1 MMLTMLILMAG
12 LSLAVLDAPASAA
25 DTVRR
30 GDTIRVTT
38 PTGTVSG
45 RLQEIDQGRLVV
57 NVFPKHRRG
66 VPAADFDRLEVPAAD
81 VERLEIRREIPGTGR
96 GSEFGL
102 IFGGSWLL
110 LRILILPDDEPD
122 DALIDVDER
131 GSHWFGTVLILPL
144 AMVTGLI
151 IGNQVVDTEWHDA
164 GLPDDVAVRRTALLR
179 ELEATR
185 IRAQPVGLSIRG
197 SF

>member
-1 MMLTMLILMAG
+1 MMLTMSILMAG
-12 LSLAVLDAPASAA
+12 LSLAVLGAPASAA
-25 DTVRR
+25 ETVRR

-66 VPAADFDRLEVPAAD
+66 APAADLDRFEVPAAD
-81 VERLEIRREIPGTGR
+81 VERIEIRREIPGTGR
-96 GSEFGL
+96 RAQFGL

-110 LRILILPDDEPD
+110 LRMLTLPDDDPD

-131 GSHWFGTVLILPL
+131 GSHWLGTVLILPL

-151 IGNQVVDTEWHDA
+151 IGDQMVDTEWHDA
-164 GLPDDVAVRRTALLR
+164 GLPDDVVVRRAALLR